1 MLIQTFYLT
10 DYDWDVKVYYAVDRY
25 YISDILTDLD
35 QLNIDNYEYVKI
47 KQLLETQQL
56 NIGVTYT
63 DYIQKKSV
71 VIIGL
76 TTSASEFQD
85 TFDHEKGH
93 LAMHI
98 SEYYH
103 LHPYG
108 EAYQYLNGT
117 IGNNMFPYAKLFLCD
132 TCRENFTLYN

>member
-25 YISDILTDLD
+25 YISDILTELD

-103 LHPYG
+103 LNPYG

-117 IGNNMFPYAKLFLCD
+117 IGKNMFPYAKLFLCD